1 MNINEKVEDFKTNAF
16 YNGELKELNTADFS
30 GKWKIFFFYPADFTF
45 VCPTELGEMADFYER
60 FKKEGAEIFS
70 VSTDTEF
77 VHLAWHNDSPTIKKI
92 KYPMLADPTG
102 KISKDFG
109 VYIDEAGLALR
120 GTFVVDP
127 DGILKLSEVNDLGI
141 GRSASELLRKLRAAK
156 YVRENGGDTNELD
169 WDTMG
174 DAFFNA
180 VRIDPNEPVQEI

>member
-1 MNINEKVEDFKTNAF
+1 MKINEKVEDFKTNAF
-16 YNGELKELNTADFS
+16 YNGELKELNTADYS

-45 VCPTELGEMADFYER
+45 VCPTELGEMADYYED

-77 VHLAWHNDSPTIKKI
+77 VHLAWYNDSPTIKKV

-156 YVRENGGDTNELD
+156 HVREFGEVCPASWEPGDKTLIPGMD
-169 WDTMG
+169 LVG
-174 DAFFNA
+174 K
-180 VRIDPNEPVQEI
+180 I